1 MCTSGIMYMEED
13 DEPNWL
19 DLQMEEDLAKVDELI
34 DMAKELKERYC
45 SYSGLL
51 SVREY
56 QNLNE
61 EEEC

>member
-19 DLQMEEDLAKVDELI
+19 ESQMQEDLAKVDELI
-34 DMAKELKERYC
+34 DMAKDLKERTC
-45 SYSGLL
+45 NYSGLP

-56 QNLNE
+56 QNLKE
-61 EEEC
+61 DE

>member
-19 DLQMEEDLAKVDELI
+19 ESQMQEDLAKVDELI
-34 DMAKELKERYC
+34 DMAKDLKERTC
-45 SYSGLL
+45 NYSGLL

-61 EEEC
+61 EK

>member
-19 DLQMEEDLAKVDELI
+19 ELQMKEDMAKVDELI
-34 DMAKELKERYC
+34 DMAGDLKERTC
-45 SYSGLL
+45 GYSGLL

-61 EEEC
+61 DD

>member
-19 DLQMEEDLAKVDELI
+19 ELQMKEDMAKVDELI
-34 DMAKELKERYC
+34 GMAGDLKERAC

-61 EEEC
+61 DD

>member
-1 MCTSGIMYMEED
+1 MCISGIMYMEED

-19 DLQMEEDLAKVDELI
+19 ELQMKEDMAKVDELI
-34 DMAKELKERYC
+34 DMAGELKERTC

-61 EEEC
+61 DD

>member
-13 DEPNWL
+13 DVPNWL
-19 DLQMEEDLAKVDELI
+19 ELQMKEDMAKVDELI
-34 DMAKELKERYC
+34 DMAGDLKERTC
-45 SYSGLL
+45 NYSGLL

-61 EEEC
+61 DD